1 MAHGRSMYRKLPFQG
16 GDPRL
21 VAEVVNNLVEGKS
34 NNTGHIDLNTGW
46 ATTTTLYDERIG
58 FDSVILLAPLSD
70 SAETDTLPYGE
81 FSKNTDQLAPSS
93 GNTAVVE
100 WTTEHEVNGVYLD
113 GVNTSRIYVRN
124 DGTYKVLFSLQLAN
138 SNNDAEYADVWFRVN
153 GTDVSDSAKRF
164 GLPARKSTGDPSHL
178 TGTTSHVLDLNAGDY
193 IEIAGATSS
202 TNVSLEHFTATTTTP
217 YTRPAIPSAQI
228 NITYIS
234 PSSMD
239 SVYVSARQKGQ
250 ATISHFANNTSNKQ
264 YGYVIIG

>member
-1 MAHGRSMYRKLPFQG
+1 MFRVLPYQG
-16 GDPRL
+16 GTPREIS
-21 VAEVVNNLVEGKS
+21 EVVNNAMNGKT
-34 NNTGHIDLNTGW
+34 NNHGTVTLDTGW

-70 SAETDTLPYGE
+70 NAETDTLPYGE

-124 DGTYKVLFSLQLAN
+124 DGIYTILFSLQLAN
-138 SNNDAEYADVWFRVN
+138 ANNDAEYADVWFRVN

-202 TNVSLEHFTATTTTP
+202 TLVSLEHFTASTSP

-228 NITYIS
+228 NITSIA
-234 PSSMD
+234 PPNVN

-250 ATISHFANNTSNKQ
+250 ATITHFANNTSNKT
-264 YGYVIIG
+264 YGYVIVG